1 MWEVSAGDP
10 GPLGDMGKM
19 QIVTAPSLGCMQL
32 LVALIWNPYFSVNLN
47 AVGAAC
53 FLGSSHVAPMYYM
66 ELVWELVWAWDSLHG
81 LMAGEEPI
89 QDISILLHS

>member
-1 MWEVSAGDP
+1 MWEVSAGAWTP
-10 GPLGDMGKM
+10 GRCGQNADSDCSIPGLC
-19 QIVTAPSLGCMQL
+19 AAACSP
-32 LVALIWNPYFSVNLN
+32 IWNPYFSVNLN
-47 AVGAAC
+47 AVGATC

-89 QDISILLHS
+89 QDISTLLHS